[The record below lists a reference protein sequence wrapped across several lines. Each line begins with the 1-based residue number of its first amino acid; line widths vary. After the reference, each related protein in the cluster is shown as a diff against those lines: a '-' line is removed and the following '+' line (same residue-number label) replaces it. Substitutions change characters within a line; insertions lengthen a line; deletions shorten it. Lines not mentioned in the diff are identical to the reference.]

1 MKFTEFVHKYNKT
14 NNFPFY
20 IVSGNEYFLKKQALM
35 EIKKRFFS
43 EGGVEQ
49 GLIEFNGKDTN
60 RNPAGNLTEGN
71 NLKNSGPSPDKV
83 RRGLSPDKR
92 RQGPSTLLNDVIDE
106 VRTTPMF
113 GKHKLIIVENAD
125 SFLSK
130 NQDKVLSYLKN
141 PCSVNCLILEVLSID
156 KRTKLAKAM
165 DGKQGILIECDKLYD
180 KPAPWETKKPEHDSE
195 LTRWIVMHAGNLN
208 KILNLKSAF
217 CLLEKTGNDLAI
229 INNQIDALSVYTG
242 DRNEITIKDIQ
253 DLLGVSHREKL
264 YNLLDAIGM
273 KDTISAVKM
282 AENIFDAGM
291 ENERKNITYDAK
303 SIAITIVSL
312 SHRRMKDLWKISR
325 ILDKGGSK
333 KEILEKQYAPR
344 PFVDKFIKQAQN
356 FNEEEMS
363 EKWKYMLEADLLC
376 KTSRLS
382 PSLIIEQLITKLCM
396 WPVATGK

>member
-20 IVSGNEYFLKKQALM
+20 IVGGNEYFLKKQALM

-49 GLIEFNGKDTN
+49 SLIEFNGKDTD
-60 RNPAGNLTEGN
+60 RNPAGNLTEDN
-71 NLKNSGPSPDKV
+71 NLKNTGPSPDKQ
-83 RRGLSPDKR
+83 RRGH
-92 RQGPSTLLNDVIDE
+92 STLFNDVIDE
-106 VRTTPMF
+106 VKTTPMF

-195 LTRWIVMHAGNLN
+195 LTRWIVMHARNFE
-208 KILNLKSAF
+208 KIINLKSAF

-242 DRNEITIKDIQ
+242 DRNEITADDIQ
-253 DLLGVSHREKL
+253 KLLGVSHREKL
-264 YNLLDAIGM
+264 YSLLDAIGM

-303 SIAITIVSL
+303 SIAITIVSS
-312 SHRRMKDLWKISR
+312 SHRRMKDLWKIIR

-333 KEILEKQYAPR
+333 KEVLEKQYAPR

-356 FNEEEMS
+356 FNEEEMP
-363 EKWKYMLEADLLC
+363 EKWKYMLDADLLC

-382 PSLIIEQLITKLCM
+382 PTLIIEQLITKLCN
-396 WPVATGK
+396 

>member
-14 NNFPFY
+14 NDFPFY
-20 IVSGNEYFLKKQALM
+20 IVSGSEYFLKKQALM

-49 GLIEFNGKDTN
+49 GLIEFNGKDTV
-60 RNPAGNLTEGN
+60 RNFAGNLTEGN
-71 NLKNSGPSPDKV
+71 NLKNA
-83 RRGLSPDKR
+83 
-92 RQGPSTLLNDVIDE
+92 GPSTLFNDVIDE
-106 VRTTPMF
+106 VKTTPMF

-125 SFLSK
+125 TFLGRD
-130 NQDKVLSYLKN
+130 QDKVLGYLKN
-141 PCSVNCLILEVLSID
+141 PCSVNCLILEVLSVD

-180 KPAPWETKKPEHDSE
+180 RPAPWETKKPEHDSE
-195 LTRWIVMHAGNLN
+195 LTRWIVMHTRNFG
-208 KILNLKSAF
+208 KTINLKSAF
-217 CLLEKTGNDLAI
+217 CLLEKTGNNLSI
-229 INNQIDALSVYTG
+229 INNQIDILSVYTG
-242 DRNEITIKDIQ
+242 DRKEITVDDIQ
-253 DLLGVSHREKL
+253 NLLGVSHREKL

-282 AENIFDAGM
+282 AENIFDIGM

-303 SIAITIVSL
+303 SIAITIVSS
-312 SHRRMKDLWKISR
+312 SHRRMKDLWKIMR
-325 ILDKGGSK
+325 ILDNGGSK

-356 FNEEEMS
+356 FNEEEMP

-382 PSLIIEQLITKLCM
+382 PTLIIEQLITKLCM
-396 WPVATGK
+396 WPEVTGK

>member
-49 GLIEFNGKDTN
+49 GLIEFNGKDTD

-71 NLKNSGPSPDKV
+71 NPKKA
-83 RRGLSPDKR
+83 R
-92 RQGPSTLLNDVIDE
+92 PSTLFNDVIDE

-113 GKHKLIIVENAD
+113 GKRKLIIVENAD
-125 SFLSK
+125 TFLGRG
-130 NQDKVLSYLKN
+130 QDKIIGYLKN
-141 PCSVNCLILEVLSID
+141 PCSVNCLILEVSSID

-180 KPAPWETKKPEHDSE
+180 KPAPWETRKPEHDSE
-195 LTRWIVMHAGNLN
+195 LTRWIVMHAGNFD
-208 KILNLKSAF
+208 KIINLKSAF
-217 CLLEKTGNDLAI
+217 CLQEKTGNDLAI

-242 DRNEITIKDIQ
+242 DRNEITIEDIQ

-273 KDTISAVKM
+273 KDTISAVRM
-282 AENIFDAGM
+282 AENIFDVGM

-303 SIAITIVSL
+303 SIAITIVSS
-312 SHRRMKDLWKISR
+312 SHRRMKDLWKILR

-356 FNEEEMS
+356 FNEEEMP

>member
-20 IVSGNEYFLKKQALM
+20 IVSGNEYFLKKQVLM

-49 GLIEFNGKDTN
+49 GLIEFNGKDID
-60 RNPAGNLTEGN
+60 RNPAGNLTECN
-71 NLKNSGPSPDKV
+71 NPKKA
-83 RRGLSPDKR
+83 R
-92 RQGPSTLLNDVIDE
+92 PSTLFNDVIDE

-113 GKHKLIIVENAD
+113 GKRKLIIVENANT
-125 SFLSK
+125 FLGRG
-130 NQDKVLSYLKN
+130 QDKIIGYLKN
-141 PCSVNCLILEVLSID
+141 PCSVNCLVLEVLSID

-165 DGKQGILIECDKLYD
+165 GSKQGILIECDKLYD
-180 KPAPWETKKPEHDSE
+180 KPAPWETRKPEHDSE
-195 LTRWIVMHAGNLN
+195 LTRWIVMHAGNFD
-208 KILNLKSAF
+208 KIINLKSAF
-217 CLLEKTGNDLAI
+217 CLQEKTGNDLAI

-242 DRNEITIKDIQ
+242 DRNEITIEDIQ

-273 KDTISAVKM
+273 KDTISAVRM
-282 AENIFDAGM
+282 AENIFDVGM

-303 SIAITIVSL
+303 SIAITIVSS
-312 SHRRMKDLWKISR
+312 SHRRMKDLWKILR

-356 FNEEEMS
+356 FNEEEMP

>member
-49 GLIEFNGKDTN
+49 GLIEFNGKDTD

-71 NLKNSGPSPDKV
+71 NPKKA
-83 RRGLSPDKR
+83 
-92 RQGPSTLLNDVIDE
+92 GPSTLFNDVIDE

-125 SFLSK
+125 TFLGRG
-130 NQDKVLSYLKN
+130 QDKIIGYLKN
-141 PCSVNCLILEVLSID
+141 PCSVNCLVLEVLSID

-180 KPAPWETKKPEHDSE
+180 KPAPWETRKPEHDSE
-195 LTRWIVMHAGNLN
+195 LTRWIVMHAGNFD
-208 KILNLKSAF
+208 KIINLKSAF
-217 CLLEKTGNDLAI
+217 CLQEKTGNDLAI

-242 DRNEITIKDIQ
+242 DRKEITIEDIQ
-253 DLLGVSHREKL
+253 NLLGVSHREKL

-273 KDTISAVKM
+273 KDTISAVRM
-282 AENIFDAGM
+282 AENIFDVGM

-303 SIAITIVSL
+303 SIAITIVSS
-312 SHRRMKDLWKISR
+312 SHRRMKDLWKILR

-356 FNEEEMS
+356 FNEEEMP

>member
-20 IVSGNEYFLKKQALM
+20 IVGGNEYFLKKQALM

-49 GLIEFNGKDTN
+49 GLIEFNGKDTD

-71 NLKNSGPSPDKV
+71 NPKKA
-83 RRGLSPDKR
+83 
-92 RQGPSTLLNDVIDE
+92 GPSTLFNDVIDE

-113 GKHKLIIVENAD
+113 GKRKLIIVENANT
-125 SFLSK
+125 FLGRG
-130 NQDKVLSYLKN
+130 QDKIIGYLKN
-141 PCSVNCLILEVLSID
+141 PCSVNCLVLEVLSID

-180 KPAPWETKKPEHDSE
+180 KPAPWETRKPEHDSE
-195 LTRWIVMHAGNLN
+195 LTRWIVMHAGNFD
-208 KILNLKSAF
+208 KIINLKSAF
-217 CLLEKTGNDLAI
+217 CLQEKTGNDLAI

-242 DRNEITIKDIQ
+242 DRNEITIEDIQ

-273 KDTISAVKM
+273 KDTISAVRM
-282 AENIFDAGM
+282 AENIFDVGM

-303 SIAITIVSL
+303 SIAITIVSS
-312 SHRRMKDLWKISR
+312 SHRRMKDLWKILR

-356 FNEEEMS
+356 FNEEEMP

-396 WPVATGK
+396 WPVATEK

>member
-20 IVSGNEYFLKKQALM
+20 IVGGNEYFLKKQALM

-49 GLIEFNGKDTN
+49 SLIEFNGKDTD
-60 RNPAGNLTEGN
+60 RNPAGNLTEDN
-71 NLKNSGPSPDKV
+71 NLKNTGPSPDKQ
-83 RRGLSPDKR
+83 RRGH
-92 RQGPSTLLNDVIDE
+92 STLFNDVIDE
-106 VRTTPMF
+106 VKTTPMF

-125 SFLSK
+125 TFLGK

-195 LTRWIVMHAGNLN
+195 LTRWIVMHARNFE
-208 KILNLKSAF
+208 KIINLKSAF

-242 DRNEITIKDIQ
+242 DRNEITADDIQ
-253 DLLGVSHREKL
+253 KLLGVSHREKL
-264 YNLLDAIGM
+264 YSLLDAIGM

-282 AENIFDAGM
+282 AENIFDVGM

-303 SIAITIVSL
+303 SIAITIVSS
-312 SHRRMKDLWKISR
+312 SHRRMKDLWKIIR

-356 FNEEEMS
+356 FNEEEMP
-363 EKWKYMLEADLLC
+363 EKWKYMLDADLLC

-382 PSLIIEQLITKLCM
+382 PTLIIEQLITKLCN
-396 WPVATGK
+396 

>member
-20 IVSGNEYFLKKQALM
+20 IVSGSEYFLKKQALM

-49 GLIEFNGKDTN
+49 GLIEFNGKDTD
-60 RNPAGNLTEGN
+60 RNFAGNLTEGN
-71 NLKNSGPSPDKV
+71 NLKNAGS
-83 RRGLSPDKR
+83 
-92 RQGPSTLLNDVIDE
+92 STLFYDVIDE
-106 VRTTPMF
+106 VKTTPMF

-125 SFLSK
+125 TFLGRY
-130 NQDKVLSYLKN
+130 QDKVLGYLKN

-180 KPAPWETKKPEHDSE
+180 RPAPWETKKPEHDSE
-195 LTRWIVMHAGNLN
+195 LTRWIVMHARNFG
-208 KILNLKSAF
+208 KIINLKSAF
-217 CLLEKTGNDLAI
+217 CLLEKSGNDLAI

-242 DRNEITIKDIQ
+242 DRNEITIEDIQ
-253 DLLGVSHREKL
+253 NLLGVSHREKL

-273 KDTISAVKM
+273 KDIISAVKM
-282 AENIFDAGM
+282 AENIFDVGM

-303 SIAITIVSL
+303 SIAITIVSS
-312 SHRRMKDLWKISR
+312 SHRRMKDLWKIMR

-356 FNEEEMS
+356 FNEEEMP

-382 PSLIIEQLITKLCM
+382 PTLIIEQLITKLCM

>member
-49 GLIEFNGKDTN
+49 GLIEFNGKDTD
-60 RNPAGNLTEGN
+60 RNPADNLTEGN
-71 NLKNSGPSPDKV
+71 NPKKA
-83 RRGLSPDKR
+83 
-92 RQGPSTLLNDVIDE
+92 GPSTLFNDVIDE

-113 GKHKLIIVENAD
+113 GKRKLIIVENAD
-125 SFLSK
+125 TFLGRG
-130 NQDKVLSYLKN
+130 QDKIIGYLKN
-141 PCSVNCLILEVLSID
+141 PCSVNCLVLEVLSID

-180 KPAPWETKKPEHDSE
+180 KPAPWETRKPEHDSE
-195 LTRWIVMHAGNLN
+195 LTRWIVMHAGYFD
-208 KILNLKSAF
+208 KIINLKSAF
-217 CLLEKTGNDLAI
+217 CLQEKTGNDLAI

-242 DRNEITIKDIQ
+242 DRNEITIEDIQ

-273 KDTISAVKM
+273 KDTISAVRM
-282 AENIFDAGM
+282 AENIFDVGM
-291 ENERKNITYDAK
+291 ENERNNITYDAK
-303 SIAITIVSL
+303 SIAITIVSS
-312 SHRRMKDLWKISR
+312 SHRRMKDLWKILR

-356 FNEEEMS
+356 FNEEEMP

>member
-49 GLIEFNGKDTN
+49 GLIEFNGKDTD

-71 NLKNSGPSPDKV
+71 NPKKA
-83 RRGLSPDKR
+83 
-92 RQGPSTLLNDVIDE
+92 GPSTLFNDVIDE

-125 SFLSK
+125 TFLGRG
-130 NQDKVLSYLKN
+130 QDKIIGYLKN
-141 PCSVNCLILEVLSID
+141 PCSVNCLILKVSSID

-180 KPAPWETKKPEHDSE
+180 KPAPWETRKPEHDSE
-195 LTRWIVMHAGNLN
+195 LTRWIVMHAGNFD
-208 KILNLKSAF
+208 KIINLKSAF
-217 CLLEKTGNDLAI
+217 CLQEKTGNDLAI

-242 DRNEITIKDIQ
+242 DRNEITIEDIQ

-273 KDTISAVKM
+273 KDTISAVRM
-282 AENIFDAGM
+282 AENIFDVGM

-303 SIAITIVSL
+303 SIAITIVSS
-312 SHRRMKDLWKISR
+312 SHRRMKDLWKIIR

-344 PFVDKFIKQAQN
+344 PFVDKFIKQARN
-356 FNEEEMS
+356 FNEEEMP

>member
-1 MKFTEFVHKYNKT
+1 M
-14 NNFPFY
+14 
-20 IVSGNEYFLKKQALM
+20 VSGSEYFLKKQALM

-49 GLIEFNGKDTN
+49 GLIEFNGKDTD
-60 RNPAGNLTEGN
+60 RNPAGNLTGSN
-71 NLKNSGPSPDKV
+71 NLTKAGPSPDKQ
-83 RRGLSPDKR
+83 RRGLSPDKQR
-92 RQGPSTLLNDVIDE
+92 RGLSPDKQRRGLSTLFKDVIDE
-106 VRTTPMF
+106 VKTIPMF

-125 SFLSK
+125 TFLVRD
-130 NQDKVLSYLKN
+130 QDKVLGYLKN
-141 PCSVNCLILEVLSID
+141 PCSVNCLVLEVLSVD

-180 KPAPWETKKPEHDSE
+180 RPAPWETRKPEHDSE
-195 LTRWIVMHAGNLN
+195 LTRWIVVHAGNFG
-208 KILNLKSAF
+208 KTINLKSAF
-217 CLLEKTGNDLAI
+217 CLLEKTGNNLSI
-229 INNQIDALSVYTG
+229 IDNQIDALSVYIG
-242 DRNEITIKDIQ
+242 DRKEITIEDIQ
-253 DLLGVSHREKL
+253 NLLGVSHREKL

-282 AENIFDAGM
+282 AENILDIGM
-291 ENERKNITYDAK
+291 ENEHKNITYDAK
-303 SIAITIVSL
+303 SIAITIVSS
-312 SHRRMKDLWKISR
+312 SHRRMKDLWKILR

-356 FNEEEMS
+356 FNEEEMP

-382 PSLIIEQLITKLCM
+382 PTLIIEQLITRLCN
-396 WPVATGK
+396 

>member
-49 GLIEFNGKDTN
+49 GLIEFNGKDTD

-71 NLKNSGPSPDKV
+71 NPKKA
-83 RRGLSPDKR
+83 
-92 RQGPSTLLNDVIDE
+92 GPSTLFNDVIDE
-106 VRTTPMF
+106 VRTAPMF
-113 GKHKLIIVENAD
+113 GKRKLIIVENAD
-125 SFLSK
+125 TFLGRG
-130 NQDKVLSYLKN
+130 QDKIIGYLKN
-141 PCSVNCLILEVLSID
+141 PCSVNCLILEVSSID

-180 KPAPWETKKPEHDSE
+180 KPAPWETRKPEHDSE
-195 LTRWIVMHAGNLN
+195 LTRWIVMHAGNFD
-208 KILNLKSAF
+208 KIINLKSAF
-217 CLLEKTGNDLAI
+217 CLQEKTGNDLAI

-242 DRNEITIKDIQ
+242 DRNEITADDIQ
-253 DLLGVSHREKL
+253 KLLGVSHREKL
-264 YNLLDAIGM
+264 YSLLDAIGM

-282 AENIFDAGM
+282 AENIFDVGM

-303 SIAITIVSL
+303 SIAITIVSS
-312 SHRRMKDLWKISR
+312 SHRRMKDLWKILR

-356 FNEEEMS
+356 FNEEEMP

-382 PSLIIEQLITKLCM
+382 PTLIIEQLITKLCM
-396 WPVATGK
+396 WPEVTGK

>member
-49 GLIEFNGKDTN
+49 GLIEFNGKDTD

-71 NLKNSGPSPDKV
+71 NPKKA
-83 RRGLSPDKR
+83 
-92 RQGPSTLLNDVIDE
+92 GPSTLFNDVIDE

-113 GKHKLIIVENAD
+113 GKRKLIIVENAD
-125 SFLSK
+125 TFLGRG
-130 NQDKVLSYLKN
+130 QDKIIGYLKN
-141 PCSVNCLILEVLSID
+141 PCSVNCLILEVSSID

-165 DGKQGILIECDKLYD
+165 DDKQGILIECDKLYD
-180 KPAPWETKKPEHDSE
+180 KPAPWETRKPEHDSE
-195 LTRWIVMHAGNLN
+195 LTRWIVMHAGNFD
-208 KILNLKSAF
+208 KIINLKSAF
-217 CLLEKTGNDLAI
+217 CLQEKTGNDLAI

-242 DRNEITIKDIQ
+242 DRNEITIEDIQ

-273 KDTISAVKM
+273 KDTISAVRM
-282 AENIFDAGM
+282 AENIFDVGM

-303 SIAITIVSL
+303 SIAITIVSS
-312 SHRRMKDLWKISR
+312 SHRRMKDLWKILR

-356 FNEEEMS
+356 FNEEEMP

-396 WPVATGK
+396 WPVATEK

>member
-49 GLIEFNGKDTN
+49 GLIEFNGKDTD

-71 NLKNSGPSPDKV
+71 NPKKA
-83 RRGLSPDKR
+83 
-92 RQGPSTLLNDVIDE
+92 GPSTLFNDVIDE

-113 GKHKLIIVENAD
+113 GKRKLIIVENANT
-125 SFLSK
+125 FLGRG
-130 NQDKVLSYLKN
+130 QDKIIGYLKN
-141 PCSVNCLILEVLSID
+141 PCSVNCLVLEVLSID

-180 KPAPWETKKPEHDSE
+180 KPAPWETRKPEHDSE
-195 LTRWIVMHAGNLN
+195 LTRWIVMHAGYFD
-208 KILNLKSAF
+208 KIINLKSAF
-217 CLLEKTGNDLAI
+217 CLQEKTGNDLAI

-242 DRNEITIKDIQ
+242 DRNEITIEDIQ

-273 KDTISAVKM
+273 KDTISAVRM
-282 AENIFDAGM
+282 AENIFDVGM

-303 SIAITIVSL
+303 SIAITIVSS
-312 SHRRMKDLWKISR
+312 SHRRMKDLWKILR

-356 FNEEEMS
+356 FNEEEMP

>member
-49 GLIEFNGKDTN
+49 GLIEFNGKDTD

-71 NLKNSGPSPDKV
+71 NPKKA
-83 RRGLSPDKR
+83 
-92 RQGPSTLLNDVIDE
+92 GPSTLFNDVIDE

-113 GKHKLIIVENAD
+113 GKRKLIIVENAD
-125 SFLSK
+125 TFLGRG
-130 NQDKVLSYLKN
+130 QDKIIGYLKN
-141 PCSVNCLILEVLSID
+141 PCSVNCLILKVSSID

-180 KPAPWETKKPEHDSE
+180 KPAPWETRKPEHDSE
-195 LTRWIVMHAGNLN
+195 LTRWIVMHAGNFD
-208 KILNLKSAF
+208 KIINLKSAF
-217 CLLEKTGNDLAI
+217 CLQEKTGNDLAI

-242 DRNEITIKDIQ
+242 DRNEITIEDIQ

-273 KDTISAVKM
+273 KDTISAVRM
-282 AENIFDAGM
+282 AENIFDVGM

-303 SIAITIVSL
+303 SIAITIVSS
-312 SHRRMKDLWKISR
+312 SHRRMKDLWKILR

-356 FNEEEMS
+356 FNEEEMP

>member
-49 GLIEFNGKDTN
+49 GLIEFNGKDTD

-71 NLKNSGPSPDKV
+71 NPKKA
-83 RRGLSPDKR
+83 
-92 RQGPSTLLNDVIDE
+92 GPSTLFNDVIDE

-125 SFLSK
+125 TFLGRG
-130 NQDKVLSYLKN
+130 QDKIIGYLKN
-141 PCSVNCLILEVLSID
+141 PCSVNCLVLEVLSID

-180 KPAPWETKKPEHDSE
+180 KPAPWETRKPEHDSE
-195 LTRWIVMHAGNLN
+195 LTRWIVMHAGNFD
-208 KILNLKSAF
+208 KIINLKSAF
-217 CLLEKTGNDLAI
+217 CLQEKTGNDLAI

-242 DRNEITIKDIQ
+242 DRNEITIEDIQ

-273 KDTISAVKM
+273 KDTISAVRM
-282 AENIFDAGM
+282 AENIFDVGM

-303 SIAITIVSL
+303 SIAITIVSS
-312 SHRRMKDLWKISR
+312 SHRRMKDLWKILR

-356 FNEEEMS
+356 FNEEEMP

>member
-49 GLIEFNGKDTN
+49 GLIEFNGKDTD

-71 NLKNSGPSPDKV
+71 NPKKA
-83 RRGLSPDKR
+83 
-92 RQGPSTLLNDVIDE
+92 GPSTLFNDVIDE

-113 GKHKLIIVENAD
+113 GKRKLIIVENANT
-125 SFLSK
+125 FLGRG
-130 NQDKVLSYLKN
+130 QDKIIGYLKN
-141 PCSVNCLILEVLSID
+141 PCSVNCLVLEVLSID

-180 KPAPWETKKPEHDSE
+180 KPAPWETRKPEHDSE
-195 LTRWIVMHAGNLN
+195 LTRWIVMHAGNFD
-208 KILNLKSAF
+208 KIINLKSAF
-217 CLLEKTGNDLAI
+217 CLQEKTGNDLAI

-242 DRNEITIKDIQ
+242 DRNEITIEDIQ

-273 KDTISAVKM
+273 KDTISAVRM
-282 AENIFDAGM
+282 AENIFDVGM

-303 SIAITIVSL
+303 SIAITIVSS
-312 SHRRMKDLWKISR
+312 SHRRMKDLWKILR

-356 FNEEEMS
+356 FNEEEMP

>member
-49 GLIEFNGKDTN
+49 GLIEFNGKDTD

-71 NLKNSGPSPDKV
+71 NPKKA
-83 RRGLSPDKR
+83 
-92 RQGPSTLLNDVIDE
+92 GPSTLFNDVIDE

-113 GKHKLIIVENAD
+113 GKRKLIIVENAD
-125 SFLSK
+125 TFLGRG
-130 NQDKVLSYLKN
+130 QDKIIGYLKN
-141 PCSVNCLILEVLSID
+141 PCSVNCLILKVSSID

-180 KPAPWETKKPEHDSE
+180 KPAPWETRKPEHDSE
-195 LTRWIVMHAGNLN
+195 LTRWIVMHAGNFD
-208 KILNLKSAF
+208 KIINLKSAF
-217 CLLEKTGNDLAI
+217 CLQEKTGNDLAI
-229 INNQIDALSVYTG
+229 INNQIGTLSVYTG
-242 DRNEITIKDIQ
+242 NRNEITIEDIQ

-273 KDTISAVKM
+273 KDTISAVRM
-282 AENIFDAGM
+282 AENIFDVGM

-303 SIAITIVSL
+303 SIAITIVSS
-312 SHRRMKDLWKISR
+312 SHRRMKDLWKILR

-356 FNEEEMS
+356 FNEEEMP

-396 WPVATGK
+396 

>member
-49 GLIEFNGKDTN
+49 GLIEFNGKDTD

-71 NLKNSGPSPDKV
+71 NPKKA
-83 RRGLSPDKR
+83 
-92 RQGPSTLLNDVIDE
+92 GPSTLFNDVIDE

-113 GKHKLIIVENAD
+113 GKRKLIIVENANT
-125 SFLSK
+125 FLGRG
-130 NQDKVLSYLKN
+130 QDKIIGYLKN
-141 PCSVNCLILEVLSID
+141 PCSVNCLILEVSSID

-180 KPAPWETKKPEHDSE
+180 KPAPWETRKPEHDSE
-195 LTRWIVMHAGNLN
+195 LTRWIVMHAGNFD
-208 KILNLKSAF
+208 KIINLKSAF
-217 CLLEKTGNDLAI
+217 CLQEKTGNDLAI

-242 DRNEITIKDIQ
+242 DRNEITIEDIQ

-273 KDTISAVKM
+273 KDTISAVRM
-282 AENIFDAGM
+282 AENIFDVGM

-303 SIAITIVSL
+303 SIAITIVSS
-312 SHRRMKDLWKISR
+312 SHRRMKDLWKILR

-356 FNEEEMS
+356 FNEEEMP

-396 WPVATGK
+396 

>member
-20 IVSGNEYFLKKQALM
+20 IVGGNEYFLKKQALM

-49 GLIEFNGKDTN
+49 SLIEFNGKDTD

-71 NLKNSGPSPDKV
+71 NPKKA
-83 RRGLSPDKR
+83 
-92 RQGPSTLLNDVIDE
+92 GPSTLFNDVIDE

-113 GKHKLIIVENAD
+113 GKRKLIIVENANT
-125 SFLSK
+125 FLGRG
-130 NQDKVLSYLKN
+130 QDKIIGYLKN
-141 PCSVNCLILEVLSID
+141 PCSVNCLVLEVLSID

-180 KPAPWETKKPEHDSE
+180 KPAPWETRKPEHDSE
-195 LTRWIVMHAGNLN
+195 LTRWIVMHAGNFD
-208 KILNLKSAF
+208 KIINLKSAF
-217 CLLEKTGNDLAI
+217 CLQEKTGNDLAI

-242 DRNEITIKDIQ
+242 DRNEITIEDIQ

-273 KDTISAVKM
+273 KDTISAVRM
-282 AENIFDAGM
+282 AENIFDVGM

-303 SIAITIVSL
+303 SIAITIVSS
-312 SHRRMKDLWKISR
+312 SHRRMKDLWKILR

-356 FNEEEMS
+356 FNEEEMP

-396 WPVATGK
+396 WPVATEK

>member
-49 GLIEFNGKDTN
+49 GLIEFNGKDTD

-71 NLKNSGPSPDKV
+71 NPKKA
-83 RRGLSPDKR
+83 
-92 RQGPSTLLNDVIDE
+92 GPSTLFNDVIDE

-113 GKHKLIIVENAD
+113 GKRKLIIVENANT
-125 SFLSK
+125 FLGRG
-130 NQDKVLSYLKN
+130 QDKIIGYLKN
-141 PCSVNCLILEVLSID
+141 PCSVNCLILEVSSID

-180 KPAPWETKKPEHDSE
+180 KPAPWETRKPEHDSE
-195 LTRWIVMHAGNLN
+195 LTRWIVMHAGNFD
-208 KILNLKSAF
+208 KIINLKSAF
-217 CLLEKTGNDLAI
+217 CLQEKTGNDLAI

-282 AENIFDAGM
+282 AENIFDVGM

-303 SIAITIVSL
+303 SIAITIVSS
-312 SHRRMKDLWKISR
+312 SHRRMKDLWKILR

-356 FNEEEMS
+356 FNEEEMP

>member
-49 GLIEFNGKDTN
+49 GLIEFNGKDTD

-71 NLKNSGPSPDKV
+71 NPKKA
-83 RRGLSPDKR
+83 
-92 RQGPSTLLNDVIDE
+92 GPSTLFNDVIDE

-113 GKHKLIIVENAD
+113 GKRKLIIVENAD
-125 SFLSK
+125 TFLGRG
-130 NQDKVLSYLKN
+130 QDKIIGYLKN
-141 PCSVNCLILEVLSID
+141 PCSVNCLILEVSSID

-180 KPAPWETKKPEHDSE
+180 KPAPWETRKPEHDSE
-195 LTRWIVMHAGNLN
+195 LTRWIVMHAGNFD
-208 KILNLKSAF
+208 KIINLKSAF
-217 CLLEKTGNDLAI
+217 CLQEKTGNDLAI

-242 DRNEITIKDIQ
+242 DRNEITIEDIQ

-273 KDTISAVKM
+273 KDTISAVRM
-282 AENIFDAGM
+282 AENIFDVGM

-303 SIAITIVSL
+303 SIAITIVSS
-312 SHRRMKDLWKISR
+312 SHRRMKDLWKILR

-356 FNEEEMS
+356 FNEEEMP

>member
-1 MKFTEFVHKYNKT
+1 
-14 NNFPFY
+14 
-20 IVSGNEYFLKKQALM
+20 
-35 EIKKRFFS
+35 
-43 EGGVEQ
+43 
-49 GLIEFNGKDTN
+49 
-60 RNPAGNLTEGN
+60 
-71 NLKNSGPSPDKV
+71 
-83 RRGLSPDKR
+83 
-92 RQGPSTLLNDVIDE
+92 
-106 VRTTPMF
+106 MF
-113 GKHKLIIVENAD
+113 GKRKLIIVENANT
-125 SFLSK
+125 FLGRG
-130 NQDKVLSYLKN
+130 QDKIIGYLKN
-141 PCSVNCLILEVLSID
+141 PCSVNCLVLEVLSID

-180 KPAPWETKKPEHDSE
+180 KPAPWETRKPEHDSE
-195 LTRWIVMHAGNLN
+195 LTRWIVMHAGYFD
-208 KILNLKSAF
+208 KIINLKSAF
-217 CLLEKTGNDLAI
+217 CLQEKTGNDLAI

-242 DRNEITIKDIQ
+242 DRNEITIEDIQ

-273 KDTISAVKM
+273 KDTISAVRM
-282 AENIFDAGM
+282 AENIFDVGM

-303 SIAITIVSL
+303 SIAITIVSS
-312 SHRRMKDLWKISR
+312 SHRRMKDLWKILR

-356 FNEEEMS
+356 FNEEEMP

>member
-49 GLIEFNGKDTN
+49 GLIEFNGKDTD

-71 NLKNSGPSPDKV
+71 NPKKA
-83 RRGLSPDKR
+83 
-92 RQGPSTLLNDVIDE
+92 GPSTLFNDVIDE

-113 GKHKLIIVENAD
+113 GKRKLIIVENANT
-125 SFLSK
+125 FLGRG
-130 NQDKVLSYLKN
+130 QDKIIGYLKN
-141 PCSVNCLILEVLSID
+141 PCSVNCLVLEVLSID

-180 KPAPWETKKPEHDSE
+180 KPAPWETRKPEHDSE
-195 LTRWIVMHAGNLN
+195 LTRWIVMHAGNFD
-208 KILNLKSAF
+208 KIINLKSAF
-217 CLLEKTGNDLAI
+217 CLQEKTGNDLAI

-242 DRNEITIKDIQ
+242 DRNEITIEDIQ

-273 KDTISAVKM
+273 KDTISAVRM
-282 AENIFDAGM
+282 AENIFDVGM

-303 SIAITIVSL
+303 SIAITIVSS
-312 SHRRMKDLWKISR
+312 SHRRMKDLWKILR

-356 FNEEEMS
+356 FNEEEMP

-396 WPVATGK
+396 WPVATEK

>member
-20 IVSGNEYFLKKQALM
+20 IVGGNEYFLKKQALM

-49 GLIEFNGKDTN
+49 SLIEFNGKDTD
-60 RNPAGNLTEGN
+60 RNPAGNLTEDN
-71 NLKNSGPSPDKV
+71 NLKNTGPSPDKQ
-83 RRGLSPDKR
+83 RRGH
-92 RQGPSTLLNDVIDE
+92 STLFNDVIDE
-106 VRTTPMF
+106 VKTTPMF

-195 LTRWIVMHAGNLN
+195 LTRWIVMHARNFE
-208 KILNLKSAF
+208 KIINLKSAF

-242 DRNEITIKDIQ
+242 DRNEITADDIQ
-253 DLLGVSHREKL
+253 KLLGVSHREKL
-264 YNLLDAIGM
+264 YSLLDAIGM

-282 AENIFDAGM
+282 AENIFDVGM

-303 SIAITIVSL
+303 SIAITIVSS
-312 SHRRMKDLWKISR
+312 SHRRMKDLWRILR

-333 KEILEKQYAPR
+333 KEIKKYEK
-344 PFVDKFIKQAQN
+344 V
-356 FNEEEMS
+356 
-363 EKWKYMLEADLLC
+363 
-376 KTSRLS
+376 
-382 PSLIIEQLITKLCM
+382 
-396 WPVATGK
+396 

>member
-20 IVSGNEYFLKKQALM
+20 IVSGNEYFLKKQVLM

-49 GLIEFNGKDTN
+49 GLIEFNGKDTDC
-60 RNPAGNLTEGN
+60 NPAGNLTEGN
-71 NLKNSGPSPDKV
+71 NPKKA
-83 RRGLSPDKR
+83 R
-92 RQGPSTLLNDVIDE
+92 PSTLFNDVIDE

-113 GKHKLIIVENAD
+113 GKRKLIIVENANT
-125 SFLSK
+125 FLGRG
-130 NQDKVLSYLKN
+130 QDKIIGYLKN
-141 PCSVNCLILEVLSID
+141 PCSVNCLVLEVLSID

-180 KPAPWETKKPEHDSE
+180 KPAPWETRKPEHDSE
-195 LTRWIVMHAGNLN
+195 LTRWIVMHAGYFD
-208 KILNLKSAF
+208 KIINLKSAF
-217 CLLEKTGNDLAI
+217 CLQEKTGNDLAI

-242 DRNEITIKDIQ
+242 DRNEITIEDIQ

-273 KDTISAVKM
+273 KDTISAVRM
-282 AENIFDAGM
+282 AENIFDVGM

-303 SIAITIVSL
+303 SIAITIVSS
-312 SHRRMKDLWKISR
+312 SHRRMKDLWKILR

-344 PFVDKFIKQAQN
+344 PFVDKFIKQAQD
-356 FNEEEMS
+356 FIGEEMP

>member
-49 GLIEFNGKDTN
+49 GLIEFNGKDTD

-71 NLKNSGPSPDKV
+71 NPKKA
-83 RRGLSPDKR
+83 
-92 RQGPSTLLNDVIDE
+92 GPSTLFNDVIDE

-113 GKHKLIIVENAD
+113 GKRKLIIVENAD
-125 SFLSK
+125 TFLGRG
-130 NQDKVLSYLKN
+130 QDKIIGYLKN
-141 PCSVNCLILEVLSID
+141 PCSVNCLVLEVLSID

-180 KPAPWETKKPEHDSE
+180 KPAPWETRKPEHDSE
-195 LTRWIVMHAGNLN
+195 LTRWIVMHAGNFD
-208 KILNLKSAF
+208 KIINLKSAF
-217 CLLEKTGNDLAI
+217 CLQEKTGNDLAI

-242 DRNEITIKDIQ
+242 DRNEITIEDIQ

-273 KDTISAVKM
+273 KDTISAVRM
-282 AENIFDAGM
+282 AENIFDVGM

-303 SIAITIVSL
+303 SIAITIVSS
-312 SHRRMKDLWKISR
+312 SHRRMKDLWKILR

-356 FNEEEMS
+356 FNEEEMP

>member
-49 GLIEFNGKDTN
+49 GLIEFNGKDTD

-71 NLKNSGPSPDKV
+71 NPKKA
-83 RRGLSPDKR
+83 
-92 RQGPSTLLNDVIDE
+92 GPSTLFNDVIDE

-125 SFLSK
+125 TFLGRG
-130 NQDKVLSYLKN
+130 QDKIIGYLKN
-141 PCSVNCLILEVLSID
+141 PCSVNCLILKVSSID

-180 KPAPWETKKPEHDSE
+180 KPAPWETRKPEHDSE
-195 LTRWIVMHAGNLN
+195 LTRWIVMHAGNFD
-208 KILNLKSAF
+208 KIINLKSAF
-217 CLLEKTGNDLAI
+217 CLQEKTGNDLAI

-242 DRNEITIKDIQ
+242 DRNEITADDIQ
-253 DLLGVSHREKL
+253 ELLGVSHREKL
-264 YNLLDAIGM
+264 YSLLDAIGM

-282 AENIFDAGM
+282 AENIFDVGM

-303 SIAITIVSL
+303 SIAITIVSS
-312 SHRRMKDLWKISR
+312 SHRRMKDLWKILR

-356 FNEEEMS
+356 FNEEEMP

>member
-49 GLIEFNGKDTN
+49 GLIEFNGKDTD

-71 NLKNSGPSPDKV
+71 NPKKA
-83 RRGLSPDKR
+83 
-92 RQGPSTLLNDVIDE
+92 GPSTLFNDVIDE

-113 GKHKLIIVENAD
+113 GKRKLIIVENAD
-125 SFLSK
+125 TFLGRG
-130 NQDKVLSYLKN
+130 QDKIIGYLKN

-180 KPAPWETKKPEHDSE
+180 KPAPWETRKPEHDSE
-195 LTRWIVMHAGNLN
+195 LTRWIVMHAGYFD
-208 KILNLKSAF
+208 KIINLKSAF
-217 CLLEKTGNDLAI
+217 CLQEKTGNDLAI

-242 DRNEITIKDIQ
+242 DRNEITIEDIQ

-273 KDTISAVKM
+273 KDTISAVRM
-282 AENIFDAGM
+282 AENIFDVGM

-303 SIAITIVSL
+303 SIAITIVSS
-312 SHRRMKDLWKISR
+312 SHRRMKDLWKILR

-356 FNEEEMS
+356 FNEEEMP

>member
-49 GLIEFNGKDTN
+49 GLIEFNGKDTD

-71 NLKNSGPSPDKV
+71 NPKKA
-83 RRGLSPDKR
+83 
-92 RQGPSTLLNDVIDE
+92 GPSTLFNDVIDE

-125 SFLSK
+125 TFLGRG
-130 NQDKVLSYLKN
+130 QDKIIGYLKN
-141 PCSVNCLILEVLSID
+141 PCSVNCLILKVSSID

-180 KPAPWETKKPEHDSE
+180 KPAPWETRKPEHDSE
-195 LTRWIVMHAGNLN
+195 LTRWIVMHAGNFD
-208 KILNLKSAF
+208 KIINLKSAF
-217 CLLEKTGNDLAI
+217 CLQEKTGNDLAI

-242 DRNEITIKDIQ
+242 DRNEITIEDIQ

-273 KDTISAVKM
+273 KDTISAVRM
-282 AENIFDAGM
+282 AENIFDVGM

-303 SIAITIVSL
+303 SIAITIVSS
-312 SHRRMKDLWKISR
+312 SHRRMKDLWKILR

-356 FNEEEMS
+356 FNEEEMP

>member
-49 GLIEFNGKDTN
+49 GLIEFNGKDTD

-71 NLKNSGPSPDKV
+71 NPKKA
-83 RRGLSPDKR
+83 
-92 RQGPSTLLNDVIDE
+92 GPSTLFNDVIDE

-113 GKHKLIIVENAD
+113 GKRKLIIVENANT
-125 SFLSK
+125 FLGRG
-130 NQDKVLSYLKN
+130 QDKIIGYLKN
-141 PCSVNCLILEVLSID
+141 PCSVNCLVLEVLSID

-180 KPAPWETKKPEHDSE
+180 KPGPWETRKPEHDSE
-195 LTRWIVMHAGNLN
+195 LTRWIVMHAGNFD
-208 KILNLKSAF
+208 KIINLKSAF
-217 CLLEKTGNDLAI
+217 CLQEKTGNDLAI

-242 DRNEITIKDIQ
+242 DRNEITIEDIQ

-273 KDTISAVKM
+273 KDTISAVRM
-282 AENIFDAGM
+282 AENIFDVGM

-303 SIAITIVSL
+303 SIAITIVSS
-312 SHRRMKDLWKISR
+312 SHRRMKDLWKILR

-356 FNEEEMS
+356 FNEEEMP

>member
-49 GLIEFNGKDTN
+49 GLIEFNGKDAD
-60 RNPAGNLTEGN
+60 RNPAGNLTDGN
-71 NLKNSGPSPDKV
+71 NPKKA
-83 RRGLSPDKR
+83 
-92 RQGPSTLLNDVIDE
+92 GPSTLFNDVIDE

-113 GKHKLIIVENAD
+113 GKRKLIIVENAD
-125 SFLSK
+125 TFLGRG
-130 NQDKVLSYLKN
+130 QDKIIGYLKN
-141 PCSVNCLILEVLSID
+141 PCSVNCLVLEVLSID

-180 KPAPWETKKPEHDSE
+180 RPAPWKTRIPEHDSE
-195 LTRWIVMHAGNLN
+195 LTRWIVMHAGNFG
-208 KILNLKSAF
+208 KTINLKSAF
-217 CLLEKTGNDLAI
+217 CLQEKTGNDLAI

-242 DRNEITIKDIQ
+242 DRNEITIEDIQ

-273 KDTISAVKM
+273 KDTISAVRM
-282 AENIFDAGM
+282 AENIFDVGM

-303 SIAITIVSL
+303 SIAITIVSS
-312 SHRRMKDLWKISR
+312 SHRRMKDLWKILR

-356 FNEEEMS
+356 FNEEEMP